1 MRRRRG
7 TISIARRPWTCTAW
21 ATTSSTSRLARVN
34 RSIDRSPLVYLTK
47 RRRVMT
53 RLMAVGMVAMWISG
67 CASYGGWEPTVD
79 TSRDMNRDTLARDLA
94 ECKEL
99 ASKASGGTATE
110 AAKGTGAGAVIGA
123 AAGAVIGA
131 VSGNEIGRAH
141 V

>member
-1 MRRRRG
+1 
-7 TISIARRPWTCTAW
+7 
-21 ATTSSTSRLARVN
+21 
-34 RSIDRSPLVYLTK
+34 
-47 RRRVMT
+47 MT
-53 RLMAVGMVAMWISG
+53 RLMAVGMVAMWIRG

-131 VSGNEIGRAH
+131 VSGNAGHGAALGAAVGGARRGRPEGGGCGRPTKTH
-141 V
+141 H

>member
-1 MRRRRG
+1 MHRL
-7 TISIARRPWTCTAW
+7 IALGIIALW
-21 ATTSSTSRLARVN
+21 L
-34 RSIDRSPLVYLTK
+34 
-47 RRRVMT
+47 
-53 RLMAVGMVAMWISG
+53 SG

-79 TSRDMNRDTLARDLA
+79 TGRDTNKATLEQDLL

-131 VSGNEIGRAH
+131 VTGSAGHGAALGAAIGGTGGGVHEGASAEQQYKRSYVKCLEGRGH
-141 V
+141 RVIN

>member
-1 MRRRRG
+1 
-7 TISIARRPWTCTAW
+7 
-21 ATTSSTSRLARVN
+21 
-34 RSIDRSPLVYLTK
+34 
-47 RRRVMT
+47 
-53 RLMAVGMVAMWISG
+53 MAVGMVAMWISG

-79 TSRDMNRDTLARDLA
+79 SSRDMNRDALARDLD

-131 VSGNEIGRAH
+131 VSGNAGHGAAFGAAVGGTSGGVHEGVSAERQYKRSYIKCLEGRGH
-141 V
+141 PVVN

>member
-1 MRRRRG
+1 
-7 TISIARRPWTCTAW
+7 
-21 ATTSSTSRLARVN
+21 
-34 RSIDRSPLVYLTK
+34 
-47 RRRVMT
+47 MT
-53 RLMAVGMVAMWISG
+53 RLMAVGMVAVWVSG

-79 TSRDMNRDTLARDLA
+79 TSRDMNKDNFARDLA

-131 VSGNEIGRAH
+131 VSGNAGHGAALGSAVGGTSGGVHQGASAERQYKRSYIKCLEGRGH
-141 V
+141 PVIN

>member
-1 MRRRRG
+1 
-7 TISIARRPWTCTAW
+7 
-21 ATTSSTSRLARVN
+21 
-34 RSIDRSPLVYLTK
+34 
-47 RRRVMT
+47 MT
-53 RLMAVGMVAMWISG
+53 RLMALGMVALWISG

-79 TSRDMNRDTLARDLA
+79 ASRDMNRDTLARDLA

-131 VSGNEIGRAH
+131 VSGNAGHGAALGAAVGGTSGGVHEGVSAERQYKRSYIRCIEGRGH
-141 V
+141 PVVN

>member
-1 MRRRRG
+1 
-7 TISIARRPWTCTAW
+7 
-21 ATTSSTSRLARVN
+21 
-34 RSIDRSPLVYLTK
+34 
-47 RRRVMT
+47 
-53 RLMAVGMVAMWISG
+53 MALGMVALWISG

-79 TSRDMNRDTLARDLA
+79 TSRDMNRDNLARDLA

-131 VSGNEIGRAH
+131 VSGNAGHGAALGAAVGGTSGGVHEGVSAERQYKRSYIRCIEGRGH
-141 V
+141 PVVN

>member
-1 MRRRRG
+1 
-7 TISIARRPWTCTAW
+7 
-21 ATTSSTSRLARVN
+21 
-34 RSIDRSPLVYLTK
+34 
-47 RRRVMT
+47 MT
-53 RLMAVGMVAMWISG
+53 RLMAVGMVSLWISG

-110 AAKGTGAGAVIGA
+110 SAKGTGAGAVIGA

-131 VSGNEIGRAH
+131 VSGNAGDGAALGAAAGGDRGGGHGREAPERQYQH
-141 V
+141 SYMKCLEGRGHPVVN

>member
-1 MRRRRG
+1 
-7 TISIARRPWTCTAW
+7 
-21 ATTSSTSRLARVN
+21 
-34 RSIDRSPLVYLTK
+34 
-47 RRRVMT
+47 MT
-53 RLMAVGMVAMWISG
+53 RLMAVGMVALWVSG

-79 TSRDMNRDTLARDLA
+79 ASRDMNQDTLERDLA

-131 VSGNEIGRAH
+131 VSGSPGHGAALGSAVGGTSGGVHQGASAERQYKRSYIKCLEGRGH
-141 V
+141 PVIN

>member
-1 MRRRRG
+1 
-7 TISIARRPWTCTAW
+7 
-21 ATTSSTSRLARVN
+21 
-34 RSIDRSPLVYLTK
+34 
-47 RRRVMT
+47 MT
-53 RLMAVGMVAMWISG
+53 RLMALGMVALWISG

-79 TSRDMNRDTLARDLA
+79 TSRDMNRDNLARDLA

-131 VSGNEIGRAH
+131 VSGNAGHGAALGAAVGGTSGGVHEGVSAERQFKRSYIRCIEGRGH
-141 V
+141 PVVN